1 MTVPVLY
8 ADSALLAVC
17 KPAGVPSEP
26 LPGTPGVADLLTG
39 EYGPLWLVHRL
50 DRETAGVMVLAR
62 SREAAAALS
71 RQITDGVFQKTYLAV
86 TDGVP
91 AAPTGEYRD
100 LLFRDAKKGRS
111 YIVDRERRGVREA
124 VLTYETLAVSE
135 GRALVRVALQT
146 GRTHQIRVQFAGR
159 GTPLCGDGRY
169 GSKSKT
175 PLALVAHKV
184 CFRHPDT
191 GAESVFTAS
200 PDAAQTPWDSFAS
213 VLTGGDN
220 NG

>member
-8 ADSALLAVC
+8 ADGALLAVC

-26 LPGTPGVADLLTG
+26 ISGTPGVADLLAG

-62 SREAAAALS
+62 TREAAAALS
-71 RQITDGVFQKTYLAV
+71 REIEDGGFQKTYLAV

-91 AAPTGEYRD
+91 ASPQGEYRD

-111 YIVDRERRGVREA
+111 YIVDRVRRGVREA
-124 VLTYETLAVSE
+124 VLTYETLAVCES
-135 GRALVRVALQT
+135 RALVRVALQT

-175 PLALVAHKV
+175 PLALFSHRV
-184 CFRHPDT
+184 CLRHPET
-191 GAESVFTAS
+191 GDEAVFTAL
-200 PDAAQTPWDSFAS
+200 PDSTQAPWNDFSAA
-213 VLTGGDN
+213 LTGGEE